1 MTPYEIS
8 EIKKIRKKLG
18 LTQGDL
24 AKASGVSQSLIA
36 KIEAGRLD
44 PSFSN
49 SKKIF
54 SALDE
59 LSKKEEHLAK
69 DVMNKK
75 IISVKASDSLAN
87 VIKIMKKHGFSQM
100 PVSEKGKPIGLITE
114 HVLLEKIGE
123 DFSRLKIKEIMGECP
138 PIISPET
145 RVDIVSNLLKYFPI
159 VLVAEKGDYKGL
171 ISKTDLLEKVY
182 G

>member
-1 MTPYEIS
+1 MPYEIT

-18 LTQGDL
+18 LTQFDL

-44 PSFSN
+44 PSYSN
-49 SKKIF
+49 IRKIF
-54 SALDE
+54 DALDE
-59 LSKKEEHLAK
+59 LSKKEEKLAK
-69 DVMNKK
+69 DIMQKK
-75 IISVKASDSLAN
+75 IISVGVNNLVLSA
-87 VIKIMKKHGFSQM
+87 IKLMKKHGISQV
-100 PVSEKGKPIGLITE
+100 PVEDKGKIVGIVTE
-114 HVLLEKIGE
+114 KSLVE
-123 DFSRLKIKEIMGECP
+123 RLGPDISKLKVKEVMDESP

-145 RVDIVSNLLKYFPI
+145 RLEVISNLLKHFQI
-159 VLVAEKGDYKGL
+159 ILVAEKGDYKGL